1 MSAYSFSGMSST
13 TTTQKALLL
22 ESKQGKFVVGSRD
35 IPKPGPG
42 ELLVKVLA
50 TGLNPV
56 DWKIQKYGIF
66 VTEFPAVLGT
76 DLAGTVEVVG
86 EGVTSFKKGDRV
98 FAQGTFDS
106 NFASFQQYALTYAA
120 TTAKI
125 PMKFSYEDVAT
136 IPVALTAAYV
146 GLYNTKPYGLQL
158 ARPTESANH
167 GKYAGKPI
175 IVLGGSSSVGQ
186 FVIELAKL
194 SGFSPIIATASL
206 KHTEFLKSLGATH
219 VLDRNLATDML
230 KTEIKKLTTMPID
243 IVYDA
248 ISLATTQQTGN
259 DLLVPGGSLVTVLNL
274 AITKNKFVG
283 HTQVYGILRLPQ
295 NKELLEGLY
304 AKLTHYLEQGMIIPN
319 RVQLLAGGLEGI
331 VEGLKEM
338 ENDRVSGVKLVV
350 RPWET

>member
-1 MSAYSFSGMSST
+1 MSST

-167 GKYAGKPI
+167 GKYA
-175 IVLGGSSSVGQ
+175 
-186 FVIELAKL
+186 VIELAKL